1 MHKFAK
7 QIVDCAKSKVDS
19 VGIDN
24 VSCADLKELGEWIDI
39 AKDLVEYDKNI
50 RIIKAMDEAEEEEK
64 ILDKLGVRAGYDRYR
79 YSDGR
84 FAPKGHGT
92 IRGYTPY
99 LPMEPDDWMNMYLN
113 NPDFM
118 DKNYRMGYHNDKE
131 IYSTPS
137 KHGEVY
143 DRYSEYRRHYHD
155 SHDQDSKR
163 KMEESMRDYTND
175 VIQNIKNLWADADI
189 TLRQSLKN
197 DFTKLVQQMQ

>member
-79 YSDGR
+79 YADGR

-92 IRGYTPY
+92 RRGYTPY
-99 LPMEPDDWMNMYLN
+99 LPMEPDEWINAYLN
-113 NPDFM
+113 NPDFV
-118 DKNYRMGYHNDKE
+118 DKNYRMGYHGDKGV
-131 IYSTPS
+131 YSTPS

-143 DRYSEYRRHYHD
+143 DRYSEYRRHYHE
-155 SHDQDSKR
+155 SHDQESKH
-163 KMEESMRDYTND
+163 KMEESMKDYAND
-175 VIQNIKNLWADADI
+175 VIQNVKNLWADADV
-189 TLRQSLKN
+189 TLRQALKN

>member
-64 ILDKLGVRAGYDRYR
+64 IFDKLGVRAGYDRYR

-92 IRGYTPY
+92 RRGYTPY

-175 VIQNIKNLWADADI
+175 VIQNIKNLWA
-189 TLRQSLKN
+189 
-197 DFTKLVQQMQ
+197 

>member
-1 MHKFAK
+1 MHNLAMEMGRWAMNKANQCGLEK
-7 QIVDCAKSKVDS
+7 LTSQDWDDLKDCMEAVKCA
-19 VGIDN
+19 I
-24 VSCADLKELGEWIDI
+24 CAD
-39 AKDLVEYDKNI
+39 KDY
-50 RIIKAMDEAEEEEK
+50 RIIKAMDESEEEEK
-64 ILDKLGVRAGYDRYR
+64 ILNKLGARAGYDRYR
-79 YSDGR
+79 YADGR

-92 IRGYTPY
+92 RRGYTPY

-118 DKNYRMGYHNDKE
+118 DKNYRMGYHGDKG

-143 DRYSEYRRHYHD
+143 DRYSEYRRHYHE
-155 SHDQDSKR
+155 SHDQESKH

>member
-64 ILDKLGVRAGYDRYR
+64 IFDKLGVRAGYDRYR
-79 YSDGR
+79 YADGR

-92 IRGYTPY
+92 RRGYTPY
-99 LPMEPDDWMNMYLN
+99 LPMEPDEWINAYLN
-113 NPDFM
+113 NPDFV
-118 DKNYRMGYHNDKE
+118 DKNYRMGYHGDKGV
-131 IYSTPS
+131 YSTPS

-143 DRYSEYRRHYHD
+143 DRYSEYRRHYHE
-155 SHDQDSKR
+155 SHDQESKH
-163 KMEESMRDYTND
+163 KMEESMKDYAKD
-175 VIQNIKNLWADADI
+175 VIQNVKNLWADADV
-189 TLRQSLKN
+189 TLRQALKN

>member
-92 IRGYTPY
+92 RRGYTPY

-118 DKNYRMGYHNDKE
+118 DKNYRMGYHGDKGV
-131 IYSTPS
+131 YSTPS

-143 DRYSEYRRHYHD
+143 DRYSEYRRHYHE
-155 SHDQDSKR
+155 SHDQESKH
-163 KMEESMRDYTND
+163 KMEESMKDYAND
-175 VIQNIKNLWADADI
+175 VIQNVKNLWADADV
-189 TLRQSLKN
+189 TLRQALKN

>member
-1 MHKFAK
+1 
-7 QIVDCAKSKVDS
+7 
-19 VGIDN
+19 
-24 VSCADLKELGEWIDI
+24 
-39 AKDLVEYDKNI
+39 
-50 RIIKAMDEAEEEEK
+50 MDESEEEEK
-64 ILDKLGVRAGYDRYR
+64 ILDKLGARAGYDRYR
-79 YSDGR
+79 YADGR

-92 IRGYTPY
+92 RRGYTPY
-99 LPMEPDDWMNMYLN
+99 LPMEPDEWMNMYLN

-118 DKNYRMGYHNDKE
+118 DKNYRMGYHGDKG

-143 DRYSEYRRHYHD
+143 DRYSEYRRHYHE
-155 SHDQDSKR
+155 SHDQESKH